1 MSESAR
7 ATEERG
13 RRAIGVSAS
22 DSLAELHRAAI
33 LEAMVELVA
42 ERGYAETS
50 LGVLLERAQVSRR
63 TFYELFPSMEECFTA
78 ILDEGMTLMAGV
90 TVHAFTK
97 ERHWL
102 DGLLKAEAA
111 VLSCLDSE
119 PQMARALLVEA
130 LGVGSWALEHRERNI
145 RQLRELV
152 LEQLSNVSPT
162 ADFPPSAFPPMAAA
176 GVMASIMGMIQ
187 DHLLRRE
194 PAPLISLLGPLM
206 GVITGPY
213 LDPEGVARE
222 VRRGEELSRE
232 ILEGPY
238 PPPPA
243 QPRVSGRAAQI
254 PDVLRDPRAHRAR
267 GCLLH
272 VVSTPGSSNR
282 QIASAVGVTGH
293 TQISTLLT
301 RLERIGLLIKRAGPR
316 GSANAWFP
324 TPDGERV
331 AGLLRSDERSH
342 RS

>member
-162 ADFPPSAFPPMAAA
+162 ADFFSPPPSVSSDGRCGCDGF
-176 GVMASIMGMIQ
+176 
-187 DHLLRRE
+187 DH
-194 PAPLISLLGPLM
+194 GH
-206 GVITGPY
+206 
-213 LDPEGVARE
+213 D
-222 VRRGEELSRE
+222 
-232 ILEGPY
+232 
-238 PPPPA
+238 
-243 QPRVSGRAAQI
+243 
-254 PDVLRDPRAHRAR
+254 
-267 GCLLH
+267 
-272 VVSTPGSSNR
+272 PGSS
-282 QIASAVGVTGH
+282 AATG
-293 TQISTLLT
+293 
-301 RLERIGLLIKRAGPR
+301 AGAADLAA
-316 GSANAWFP
+316 G
-324 TPDGERV
+324 TPDGCNYGPV
-331 AGLLRSDERSH
+331 SRS
-342 RS
+342 